1 MHMYIYAC
9 SLTDCTV
16 AVFTSPP
23 TRCLCT
29 ACFRVDPSCSYGY
42 SSHASASLGA
52 CRNASGARRCRGKV
66 LWLLHALVRR
76 WPHTTWI
83 RLDKAMRICKDTEDL
98 DSPRSQMART
108 RNAPTCTEP
117 NVPPNI
123 EHTERSPFSTP
134 SAFTPA
140 YPGKPQAQLLAQG
153 AAAGCFRRPR
163 RIASWPG
170 TSEDRTLHDVRKYHP
185 RAGRDCPACFS
196 LPRVVGCH

>member
-16 AVFTSPP
+16 AAFTSPP

-42 SSHASASLGA
+42 SSHASVSLGA
-52 CRNASGARRCRGKV
+52 CRNASGVRRCRGKV

-83 RLDKAMRICKDTEDL
+83 RLDKAMRICKDTEGL
-98 DSPRSQMART
+98 DSPRSQTART

-140 YPGKPQAQLLAQG
+140 NPGKPWQTASSTARAGSCSWLLQTSASNCVLARDQ
-153 AAAGCFRRPR
+153 RRPNASR
-163 RIASWPG
+163 RA
-170 TSEDRTLHDVRKYHP
+170 
-185 RAGRDCPACFS
+185 
-196 LPRVVGCH
+196 